1 MGRQMLNQPVTQ
13 NGAPTALIPLGSS
26 DECGDCDDDAR
37 GYYAPNSPMP
47 YPGAPGPRGTKGA
60 RGEPGVKGPQGAPG
74 PSGAKGAPG
83 EPGPTGAVGPTG
95 ESGPVGPQGP
105 AGQPGPNGRIVIE
118 TSPDAAQVVSYPPFN
133 ALMYSLDVFVPMI
146 NFGQGDYWMPGTP
159 MMSRN
164 GHGASD
170 DIQVVVPLWADKDWS
185 QKALWIWYW
194 LELTLGWLLISVFL
208 ASIAGFLEKKE

>member
-1 MGRQMLNQPVTQ
+1 
-13 NGAPTALIPLGSS
+13 
-26 DECGDCDDDAR
+26 
-37 GYYAPNSPMP
+37 
-47 YPGAPGPRGTKGA
+47 
-60 RGEPGVKGPQGAPG
+60 
-74 PSGAKGAPG
+74 
-83 EPGPTGAVGPTG
+83 
-95 ESGPVGPQGP
+95 
-105 AGQPGPNGRIVIE
+105 
-118 TSPDAAQVVSYPPFN
+118 
-133 ALMYSLDVFVPMI
+133 MYSLDVFVPMI